1 MTNDQAG
8 ANKATRPDPL
18 RDERAE
24 RMADVRIK
32 LEAARYGLRKQS
44 SSDSSDSNPPALRRN

>member
-44 SSDSSDSNPPALRRN
+44 SSDGDSNPPALRRN